1 MKHVIEKNGCTATL
15 YHANNLD
22 ALKEIQDCHACVTDP
37 PYGLSFMGK
46 KWDYDVPTQ
55 EQWQAVLNSLRS
67 GAHLLSFAGTRTQHR
82 MAVRIEDAGF
92 EIRDMIA
99 WVYGS
104 GFPKSLDIG
113 KAIDKS
119 AGAEREI
126 TGITAG
132 MGKQNPEWNG
142 TAQGRSENSFKPE
155 YNTTA
160 PATEEAKTW
169 DGWGTALKPA
179 MEPITLARKP
189 MTGTVA
195 HNILTH
201 GTGGI
206 NIDGCRVETGDKL
219 AGGHSTSG
227 QQMTGGWE
235 RPWMRNPESV
245 ATNIERSKASVQK
258 SESLGRWPANIIH
271 DGSQQVLDLFPD
283 TKSGKDNTR
292 RQPHQTTS
300 MAGTLGQ
307 LDREEV
313 SYGDQGS
320 AARFFYCAKSS
331 RSERDAGL
339 TMPHTPAGEITSREE
354 NSAGLNSPRAGAGRT
369 SGGKNT
375 HPTVKPL
382 QLMRYL
388 ARLITPPQGT
398 ILDPWMGSGSTG
410 IAALQEGF
418 NFIGIELDP
427 QHFQTALARIS
438 AT

>member
-119 AGAEREI
+119 VGAEREI

-142 TAQGRSENSFKPE
+142 TAQGRAENSFKPE

-189 MTGTVA
+189 LTGTVA

-206 NIDGCRVETGDKL
+206 NIDGCRV
-219 AGGHSTSG
+219 STPDVITQSG
-227 QQMTGGWE
+227 EKQDLPKE
-235 RPWMRNPESV
+235 RQGPANH
-245 ATNIERSKASVQK
+245 Q
-258 SESLGRWPANIIH
+258 GRWPANIIH

-339 TMPHTPAGEITSREE
+339 TLPHTPAGEITSREE

>member
-1 MKHVIEKNGCTATL
+1 
-15 YHANNLD
+15 
-22 ALKEIQDCHACVTDP
+22 
-37 PYGLSFMGK
+37 
-46 KWDYDVPTQ
+46 
-55 EQWQAVLNSLRS
+55 
-67 GAHLLSFAGTRTQHR
+67 

-142 TAQGRSENSFKPE
+142 TAQGRTENSFKPE

-160 PATEEAKTW
+160 PATEEAKAW

-189 MTGTVA
+189 LNGTVA
-195 HNILTH
+195 HNILTNA
-201 GTGGI
+201 TGGI
-206 NIDGCRVETGDKL
+206 NIDGCRVKAYNRPLRQSGNGDRPSGIYGDGTFGSK
-219 AGGHSTSG
+219 AIGSTS
-227 QQMTGGWE
+227 Q
-235 RPWMRNPESV
+235 
-245 ATNIERSKASVQK
+245 
-258 SESLGRWPANIIH
+258 GRWPANIIH

-283 TKSGKDNTR
+283 SKN
-292 RQPHQTTS
+292 
-300 MAGTLGQ
+300 AGGL
-307 LDREEV
+307 
-313 SYGDQGS
+313 GDQGS
-320 AARFFYCAKSS
+320 AARFFYCPKAS
-331 RSERDAGL
+331 RSERDEGL
-339 TMPHTPAGEITSREE
+339 DHIAHTPAGEITDRQE

-418 NFIGIELDP
+418 NFVGIELDP
-427 QHFQTALARIS
+427 HHFQTALQRI
-438 AT
+438 TNQTTTP

>member
-1 MKHVIEKNGCTATL
+1 MQRLAPILIHQTMKHVIEKNGCTATL

-119 AGAEREI
+119 VGAEREI

-142 TAQGRSENSFKPE
+142 TAQGRAENSFKPE

-189 MTGTVA
+189 LTGTVA

-206 NIDGCRVETGDKL
+206 NIDGCRV
-219 AGGHSTSG
+219 STPDVITQSG
-227 QQMTGGWE
+227 EKQDLPKE
-235 RPWMRNPESV
+235 RQGPANH
-245 ATNIERSKASVQK
+245 Q
-258 SESLGRWPANIIH
+258 GRWPANIIH

-339 TMPHTPAGEITSREE
+339 TLPHTHAGEITSREE